1 VWKIRYALTDVS
13 AAEQR
18 AVNIAFTEQDN
29 EKFGNIFG
37 EVEHLLRHWHCKQTL
52 DRQLHGDILADA
64 NQHLKAALFSRRSEA
79 GCDESIQAALDSVP
93 DSTVI
98 MRGSGKNK
106 SYGTQKS
113 IFATNGRPIRR
124 CGLIITASTSIN

>member
-1 VWKIRYALTDVS
+1 VWKIRHALTDDS

-18 AVNIAFTEQDN
+18 AINFAFTEQDN
-29 EKFGNIFG
+29 EKFGNVFG
-37 EVEHLLRHWHCKQTL
+37 EVEHLLRRWHCKQTL

-64 NQHLKAALFSRRSEA
+64 NQHLKAALFSSRSEV
-79 GCDESIQAALDSVP
+79 GCDESIQAALNSIP

-124 CGLIITASTSIN
+124 NG